1 MITVKI
7 NEATEK
13 GKYLLEFLNQFRKD
27 NSKWC
32 QVFPPDTKDKIPN
45 KETLQAIKDANER
58 KNIIRAKDTKEL
70 LAKLKE

>member
-1 MITVKI
+1 MITVTI

-13 GKYLLEFLNQFRKD
+13 GKYLLAFLNQFRKD
-27 NSKWC
+27 D
-32 QVFPPDTKDKIPN
+32 FIFIKDKIPN

-58 KNIIRAKDTKEL
+58 NNIIRAKDTKEL

>member
-1 MITVKI
+1 VS
-7 NEATEK
+7 
-13 GKYLLEFLNQFRKD
+13 GV
-27 NSKWC
+27 SKWC

>member
-7 NEATEK
+7 NETTEK
-13 GKYLLEFLNQFRKD
+13 GKYLLAFLNQFRKE
-27 NSKWC
+27 NF
-32 QVFPPDTKDKIPN
+32 VFIKDKIPN
-45 KETLQAIKDANER
+45 KETLQAIKDANQR